1 MSGGFGRGNEE
12 VGGIPPT
19 ACMGAY
25 GVAGNAQR
33 YWALGEYSELYQQL
47 VDFITSV
54 LEGDQIPF
62 EIRCDRGR
70 KVAVRNVAARGLRNL
85 TSYFDQCRTL
95 MDLYWPDYAYTADFQ
110 LFFDC
115 YRMHRFGQWRLG
127 DDPNVLYEGDLL
139 AAEVFNDFVACLRS
153 QAIARGVRKQLWE
166 WKRRGLEDQADA
178 ISAWFRSDVLKG
190 SRLLPIRVDLL
201 YPQTGVVDQDVMP
214 RMGWELGATGDWV
227 QVPSTAKTRNGVA
240 EYRSRID
247 VRAAL
252 QDREAFFENRR
263 GADAEL
269 FDGLVNYLCKVEM
282 GGRHH
287 AYHQHALFLFDAVKG
302 RDVDRWANLI
312 YQRWLRITGGQG
324 LMFCSNSRPDKRAL
338 EEQGLWAL
346 DPLER
351 GEVDQLA
358 KLEHYVLA
366 YFAKDEQMPR
376 VKPTAKSRMLTM
388 GRIRK

>member
-1 MSGGFGRGNEE
+1 MSSEFDYGNE
-12 VGGIPPT
+12 GIGRIPPA
-19 ACMGAY
+19 ACLSGD
-25 GVAGNAQR
+25 GVASNTQR
-33 YWALGEYSELYQQL
+33 YWELGEYSLLYRQL
-47 VDFITSV
+47 VDFVTSV
-54 LEGDQIPF
+54 LEGDQTPYT
-62 EIRCDRGR
+62 IRTERGR
-70 KVAVRNVAARGLRNL
+70 KVAVRNIGSRGLRNL
-85 TSYFDQCRTL
+85 TSYFDLCRAF
-95 MDLYWPDYAYTADFQ
+95 MDLYWPDYRYTADFQ

-115 YRMHRFGQWRLG
+115 YRMHRFGQWGLG

-139 AAEVFNDFVACLRS
+139 AAEIFNDFVACLRS
-153 QAIARGVRKQLWE
+153 QAIARRVRKQLWE
-166 WKRRGLEDQADA
+166 WRQRGLEDQADA

-201 YPQTGVVDQDVMP
+201 YPQTGVVDQDVVP
-214 RMGWELGATGDWV
+214 RLSWELGAIGDWV
-227 QVPSTAKTRNGVA
+227 QVPSSTKTRNGVA

-247 VRAAL
+247 VHAAL
-252 QDREAFFENRR
+252 LDREAFFENRR

-269 FDGLVNYLCKVEM
+269 FDGLVNYICKVEM

-287 AYHQHALFLFDAVKG
+287 AYHLHALFLFDPAKG

-312 YQRWLRITGGQG
+312 HQRWSRITGGQG
-324 LMFCSNSRPDKRAL
+324 IVYCSNLRPDKHAL

-351 GEVDQLA
+351 GDVDQLA

-388 GRIRK
+388 GRVRK